1 MLQVFSIDVY
11 SLLDPGATLSFFTP
25 LKAGMFGILQYV
37 LNKQF
42 MVTTPVGESV
52 VTKRVYTNF
61 PLILP
66 NIVTQVELVEHDMI
80 DFDSIL
86 GMHWLH
92 DCFAFSFIDNNNCPV
107 KISKQTHLRVEG
119 GKFYS

>member
-1 MLQVFSIDVY
+1 MLKIFTLDVY
-11 SLLDPGATLSFFTP
+11 VLLDPGATLSFVTP
-25 LKAGMFGILQYV
+25 LVAKKFDVLPDILHEPFLV
-37 LNKQF
+37 S
-42 MVTTPVGESV
+42 TPLGESV